1 MSEFQAGRVRDA
13 IDKLDGSEEANAA
26 LDQVLRTVPWHEA
39 EVILAE
45 LGNDVDE
52 LHDAVAIALARYTGT
67 MH

>member
-1 MSEFQAGRVRDA
+1 MSKFQAGRVRDA
-13 IDKLDGSEEANAA
+13 IERLDGSEEANAA
-26 LDQVLRTVPWHEA
+26 LDQVFQTVPWHEA

-45 LGNDVDE
+45 LGNDADE